1 MHTRSLSDKM
11 RRMQVRNKKE
21 QDSQQ
26 PLSAL
31 RPAPQNAKRAPR
43 HMDLL
48 EAASQTDSDSAR
60 KPSPRPD
67 QMDVG
72 SGKENAVSTMR
83 SKPKAKP
90 YNGDVSYRHQAHK
103 NYMMQAFGLES
114 LRASRNGTPMME
126 PRRPCVDHR
135 PDSEVSAVTTD
146 SMEVNFHIA
155 PDIYGTS
162 SSSSSR
168 HLRPKIQVQIPG
180 KPSMRR
186 QPSSS
191 HLAAQIDKQKKNR
204 KVRQSITL
212 PSGDDLP
219 TMSVVSPLSVV
230 EMPKPRRPFSA
241 MSLEDMTKTP
251 GNITAKPAFQRSQS
265 DESAFSDDHVFTMSL
280 TRRSS
285 MTSLTSVKTVQ
296 KPVSRRHS
304 IAFSIADPVAAGVFD
319 AVPPVPK
326 IANNLRPMRSTASLA
341 PDTNKPL
348 PPEPGMEEV
357 RPLRVASQSYSR
369 GSDLHPKRK
378 APSPLTISRSS
389 TISTIRPSRIST
401 LRSRYTPADLDA
413 LDAAFVKS
421 SPQVG
426 DFGHTRESS
435 WEQAQSA
442 LEEHLDTIAEDDA
455 ASLLTVPLACDPLQ
469 ISRMTNSMIPTR
481 QAPAPPTVASSASSI
496 KTSDGSVSSRKR
508 LTKHTSKHVVLQMK
522 GDRSSSGSDL
532 RHRISAPV
540 SVQSNPAKA
549 YKILGRTDQPDFA
562 MPESVQME
570 RGFSS
575 ESYGSSSSPDHSY
588 NGDSSSPS
596 NRGDTTTPETDI
608 SSIPDAAFEE
618 IKNRLDLLSPKR
630 DSHNHYADWKTDSDS
645 ENKDESAATTRP
657 HTSGKAAV
665 NSPEIKYTLDEDN
678 YSVLLESA
686 LPPAYFPSPKVME
699 DLMPPRSM
707 REIMQERPRSLAS
720 IAASEIPDIYASL
733 PYSDEADM
741 EERSISADAA
751 EIVLLRILEHLDNLQ
766 DLFAT
771 ATVSRGFYRT
781 FKRHELALMKNA
793 LYGMS
798 PAAWELREVTQ
809 PYPGLQDGAQS
820 PILDYS
826 PSLYLQHYMRDMYT
840 MIALKSM
847 ILLHCESF
855 LRADTITALAGGETE
870 RASQID
876 DAFWRVWT
884 FCQIFGC
891 GSGREEDI
899 VAQMDWLRGGP
910 VAKKDERNHVKRQS
924 LVSAPTCTF
933 GHGNAGGLSA
943 DELYDMTEIWTCMG
957 VLVRGFQGKRQ
968 EAREYGIFANATDLT
983 EGDIEAEDAVLEEW
997 TYHLLTLAPPT
1008 VLDVTSPT
1016 SPTATTF
1023 ARAKAQGYTAWTPP
1037 SVSRATFLKEAVSRI
1052 YQERIA
1058 EMQTA
1063 LITSTS
1069 SSAPTSPTKPTS
1081 LSPEAAAVT
1090 RSRSTSNSSTESA
1103 SQQETIAARW
1113 RCARH
1118 AAEIRAKRSEPGFSD
1133 LPASEDRPMSEF
1145 PAVLEQLDL
1154 DSAPPVPTLPLNTTS
1169 HSASASLSSLPT
1181 ARPIEKSASRSNHK
1195 ASNSLSDTAKTVISA
1210 LVVPRGPQVK
1220 DPVDDA
1226 LERLVSMG
1234 FESKKAKKA
1243 LAESDNGDSVCFEV
1257 ALEKL
1262 VRERKRDV
1270 EGLMHAG
1277 YRGRIVNGN
1286 PVVRSGSTTKGE
1298 GSAVAERR
1306 RRFEELSSPAL
1317 PPTTLERFR
1326 GGNAAAGAATGKGER
1341 GSFGV
1346 GLGIGGV
1353 NV

>member
-1 MHTRSLSDKM
+1 M
-11 RRMQVRNKKE
+11 RNKKD
-21 QDSQQ
+21 QDQQQ
-26 PLSAL
+26 PLSAV
-31 RPAPQNAKRAPR
+31 RPAPQNAKKAPR

-48 EAASQTDSDSAR
+48 EAASQTDLSSLR

-67 QMDVG
+67 QMDMG
-72 SGKENAVSTMR
+72 SGKENAVVSMR
-83 SKPKAKP
+83 SKPRAKP

-114 LRASRNGTPMME
+114 LRASKNGTPMIE
-126 PRRPCVDHR
+126 PPRRPCVDHR

-180 KPSMRR
+180 KSPMRR

-191 HLAAQIDKQKKNR
+191 HLAAQIDRQKKKRNL
-204 KVRQSITL
+204 RQSITL
-212 PSGDDLP
+212 PSGDADLP

-241 MSLEDMTKTP
+241 MSLEDMTKTE
-251 GNITAKPAFQRSQS
+251 GHLATKPTVQRSES
-265 DESAFSDDHVFTMSL
+265 DESSYKSDDIFTTTL

-285 MTSLTSVKTVQ
+285 MSSLTSVKTVQ

-326 IANNLRPMRSTASLA
+326 IAKNLRSMRSTASLA

-389 TISTIRPSRIST
+389 TISTIQPSRMST

-426 DFGHTRESS
+426 NFGHTRESS

-469 ISRMTNSMIPTR
+469 ISRMTNSMVPTR
-481 QAPAPPTVASSASSI
+481 QAPAPPAAASSASSI
-496 KTSDGSVSSRKR
+496 KTSDGSVSNMKR
-508 LTKHTSKHVVLQMK
+508 FYKHSSKHVVLQMK
-522 GDRSSSGSDL
+522 ADRSSSGSDS
-532 RHRISAPV
+532 RRRISAPV

-549 YKILGRTDQPDFA
+549 YKILGRTDQPDFLVS
-562 MPESVQME
+562 ESVQME

-575 ESYGSSSSPDHSY
+575 DSYGSSSSPDHSY
-588 NGDSSSPS
+588 NGDSSSPSMS

-618 IKNRLDLLSPKR
+618 IKTRLELLSPQR
-630 DSHNHYADWKTDSDS
+630 DSHNHFAGW
-645 ENKDESAATTRP
+645 NKQVNSPIQEESAATTRP
-657 HTSGKAAV
+657 HTSGKEAV
-665 NSPEIKYTLDEDN
+665 DSLEIRFDEEN
-678 YSVLLESA
+678 YSVMLEGA
-686 LPPAYFPSPKVME
+686 LPPAYFPSPKNTDE
-699 DLMPPRSM
+699 LMPPRSM
-707 REIMQERPRSLAS
+707 REIMHERPRSLAS

-733 PYSDEADM
+733 PYSDVADM

-910 VAKKDERNHVKRQS
+910 VAKQDKRNHVKRQS

-933 GHGNAGGLSA
+933 GYGNAGGLSA
-943 DELYDMTEIWTCMG
+943 GELYDMTEIWTCMG

-983 EGDIEAEDAVLEEW
+983 EGDIEAEDKLLEEW

-1037 SVSRATFLKEAVSRI
+1037 TVSRATFLKEAVSRI
-1052 YQERIA
+1052 YQERIS
-1058 EMQTA
+1058 EMQAA
-1063 LITSTS
+1063 LTSS
-1069 SSAPTSPTKPTS
+1069 VSSAPTSPTRSTS
-1081 LSPEAAAVT
+1081 LNPEAAAVVT
-1090 RSRSTSNSSTESA
+1090 RSRSTSNSSTDSTQ
-1103 SQQETIAARW
+1103 QQETIAARW

-1145 PAVLEQLDL
+1145 PSVLERLDL
-1154 DSAPPVPTLPLNTTS
+1154 EDAPPVPSLPTSSTNGTASSSS
-1169 HSASASLSSLPT
+1169 HSANPSLSTSNPT
-1181 ARPIEKSASRSNHK
+1181 AIETSTSTSSTSSHK

-1243 LAESDNGDSVCFEV
+1243 LAESDTGDCVCFDV

-1270 EGLMHAG
+1270 EGLMHSG
-1277 YRGRIVNGN
+1277 YRGRVGQQAQEEKK
-1286 PVVRSGSTTKGE
+1286 VVGMGKSE
-1298 GSAVAERR
+1298 GAVAERR
-1306 RRFEELSSPAL
+1306 RRFEELSSP
-1317 PPTTLERFR
+1317 PPPLERFR
-1326 GGNAAAGAATGKGER
+1326 GPKGCGAQRE
-1341 GSFGV
+1341 SFGV